1 MSKRLV
7 FEEVGAGPKSFS
19 TEHKPTSGAPKSRTR
34 VQIWLLI
41 LLILTALTV
50 VIGGLTR
57 LTDSGLS
64 ITEWE
69 PLQGV
74 VPPFSE
80 TVWQSEFERYQQTTE
95 FKVQN
100 SDMDLAEFKFIYWW
114 EWGHRQLGR
123 LVGLTWA
130 IGFAWFAIGK
140 QLTARRLKRLLAI
153 GVLIGVQG
161 VIGWWMVA
169 SGLTD
174 DALDVA
180 PYRLAIHLTLAFV
193 IAGLTFWEILLLSR
207 QQHLL
212 FQARRFREPRLE
224 NAAAGFISLI
234 LLQVIAGALMAGND
248 AGMAFP
254 TWPLMSGEFLPSNSF
269 DLQPWWTNFIANVAL
284 VHFNHRILGYLT
296 VLFAV
301 ILWFL
306 GRRSGNHRTRL
317 AFAMLLA
324 VVVIQTALGILTAQ
338 RLLSTEVSSGQVLFD
353 LQGAVN
359 LVLAIF
365 HQIGALI
372 LFHAAIWARFNARYP
387 QQQIR

>member
-7 FEEVGAGPKSFS
+7 FEEVGADSKLP
-19 TEHKPTSGAPKSRTR
+19 TTDHKLTSGAPKSRKR
-34 VQIWLLI
+34 IQIWLVV

-69 PLQGV
+69 PVRGV

-80 TVWQSEFERYQQTTE
+80 IVWQSEFEKYQQTTE

-100 SDMDLAEFKFIYWW
+100 SGMGLAEFKFIYWW

-140 QLTARRLKRLLAI
+140 QLTGRRLKRLLAI
-153 GVLIGVQG
+153 GVLIGIQG
-161 VIGWWMVA
+161 TIGWWMVR

-193 IAGLTFWEILLLSR
+193 IAGLTFWEILLISR

-224 NAAAGFISLI
+224 SAAAGFIPLI
-234 LLQVIAGALMAGND
+234 LLQIIAGALMAGND

-254 TWPLMSGEFLPSNSF
+254 TWPLMNGEFLPSNSF
-269 DLQPWWTNFIANVAL
+269 DLQPWWINFVSNVAL

-296 VLFAV
+296 VLIAV
-301 ILWFL
+301 ALWFM
-306 GRRSGNHRTRL
+306 GRRSGNSHTRL
-317 AFAMLLA
+317 AFVMLLVA
-324 VVVIQTALGILTAQ
+324 VMIQTVLGILTAQ
-338 RLLSTEVSSGQVLFD
+338 WS
-353 LQGAVN
+353 VN
-359 LVLAIF
+359 PVMAIF
-365 HQIGALI
+365 HQFGALI

-387 QQQIR
+387 QQQIC